1 MTVYEIPN
9 IENCSVEEIGD
20 PVIGYRIITNE
31 GWVIKLPQ
39 YEENVYST
47 AIAVRAAFDFS
58 TVQILPISSLEGD
71 YEINGDETN
80 KPEIA

>member
-9 IENCSVEEIGD
+9 IENCDVRQIGNS
-20 PVIGYRIITNE
+20 YRIVTHE
-31 GWVIKLPQ
+31 GWVIKLPE

-47 AIAVRAAFDFS
+47 AVFLSDTRDFS

-71 YEINGDETN
+71 YEINNETVT
-80 KPEIA
+80 PEIV

>member
-9 IENCSVEEIGD
+9 IENCTVEPVGD
-20 PVIGYRIITNE
+20 LAIGYRIRTND
-31 GWVIKLPQ
+31 GWVIKLPT

-47 AIAVRAAFDFS
+47 SVALSVSYDFS

-71 YEINGDETN
+71 YEINEDTN

>member
-9 IENCSVEEIGD
+9 IEHCTVTEFANGGIF
-20 PVIGYRIITNE
+20 RIITNE
-31 GWVIKLPQ
+31 GWVIKLPE

-47 AIAVRAAFDFS
+47 AVGLRNNYDFS

-71 YEINGDETN
+71 YEITGDTDA
-80 KPEIA
+80 PEIN

>member
-9 IENCSVEEIGD
+9 IEHCTVTEVAG
-20 PVIGYRIITNE
+20 GRAYRIVADE
-31 GWVIKLPQ
+31 GWVIKLPE

-47 AIAVRAAFDFS
+47 AVGLMATRDFS

-71 YEINGDETN
+71 YEINGDTVQ
-80 KPEIA
+80 PEIM

>member
-9 IENCSVEEIGD
+9 IEYCTVTPKANGGIFLIVA
-20 PVIGYRIITNE
+20 NE
-31 GWVIKLPQ
+31 GWVIKLPE
-39 YEENVYST
+39 YAENEYST
-47 AIAVRAAFDFS
+47 AVGLSATRDFS

-71 YEINGDETN
+71 YEINENAN